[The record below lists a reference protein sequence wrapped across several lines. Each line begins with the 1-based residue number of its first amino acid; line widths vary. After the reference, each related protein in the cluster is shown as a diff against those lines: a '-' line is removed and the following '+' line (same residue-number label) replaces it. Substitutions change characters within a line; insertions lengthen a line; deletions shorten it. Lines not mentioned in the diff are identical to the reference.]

1 MPSNVTA
8 ILRRLGDLPA
18 MRPSLGSGV
27 SGSSVALRNAAVS
40 RTVRLSAPSTRR
52 GHVVLAKLPGNR
64 RPRDAFK
71 PNSPQWEAGIRSDP
85 PPSVPCASG
94 KMPAATHAAEPP
106 LDPPGLYARFHGL
119 LVGP

>member
-1 MPSNVTA
+1 MPSNMTA
-8 ILRRLGDLPA
+8 TFRRRGDLPET
-18 MRPSLGSGV
+18 RPSFGSGV
-27 SGSSVALRNAAVS
+27 FGSSVALRNTAVS
-40 RTVRLSAPSTRR
+40 RTVRVRAPSTRR
-52 GHVVLAKLPGNR
+52 GHVGFAKPPGSS

-71 PNSPQWEAGIRSDP
+71 PNSPQWEAGIRIDP

-94 KMPAATHAAEPP
+94 TMPAATHAAEPP